1 MANTKYDKT
10 TCLFLSH
17 YDQKLWSTKFNFDG
31 LPDEERLQ
39 KKAEIFHSQFEQ
51 WKLFDLCWK
60 QIPQSLVKKLNS
72 NELLEYINLHIL
84 PKVVA
89 EQKSVLTSVIP
100 KAYLNQNS
108 KKHTMEVFA

>member
-1 MANTKYDKT
+1 MANSKEHKVRHA
-10 TCLFLSH
+10 FIVSH
-17 YDQKLWSTKFNFDG
+17 ISELRN
-31 LPDEERLQ
+31 ERLNY
-39 KKAEIFHSQFEQ
+39 ETI
-51 WKLFDLCWK
+51 FDLCWK
-60 QIPQSLVKKLNS
+60 QIPESLVKKLNS

-100 KAYLNQNS
+100 KAYLNKNT